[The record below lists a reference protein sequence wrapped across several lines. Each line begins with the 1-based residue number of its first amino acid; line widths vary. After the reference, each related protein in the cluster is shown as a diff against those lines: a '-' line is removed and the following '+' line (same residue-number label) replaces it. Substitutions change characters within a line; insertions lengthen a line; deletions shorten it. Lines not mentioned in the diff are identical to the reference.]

1 MTGKEKKVETRDI
14 LYEQI
19 AQDLLGRGEVENVER
34 YKEGLKYE
42 VDGETHIIRV
52 IKKKNEPEA
61 AEMIGSYSV
70 DENSI
75 FSFSPKKSQ

>member
-19 AQDLLGRGEVENVER
+19 AQDLLGRGEVEKVDR
-34 YKEGLKYE
+34 YKEGLRYD

-52 IKKKNEPEA
+52 IKKKNEPETT
-61 AEMIGSYSV
+61 EIIGSYSV

-75 FSFSPKKSQ
+75 FSFSTKKSQ